1 MSLSMLSVLSL
12 LLSLLS
18 LSLLVRNFFP
28 CYEHFTQALEALVG
42 LHQLCSALLPRL
54 LFYLSFFYRVFLL
67 PYLSFFYRF
76 WICCCCTVSATDLKE
91 RFLPSV
97 FLPYIPF
104 LIWGIYQFNLVL
116 SMFSWK
122 LAVLHW
128 RLQGLQ
134 LQLQTQTQAFCFFE
148 SHCLYQNVLRYR

>member
-1 MSLSMLSVLSL
+1 MLSALSL

-18 LSLLVRNFFP
+18 LSLLLRNFFP
-28 CYEHFTQALEALVG
+28 CYEHFTLALEARVG
-42 LHQLCSALLPRL
+42 LHQFWVLPRL
-54 LFYLSFFYRVFLL
+54 LFYLSFFYHVF
-67 PYLSFFYRF
+67 F

-104 LIWGIYQFNLVL
+104 LIWGIYRFNLVL

-122 LAVLHW
+122 PAVLYW
-128 RLQGLQ
+128 RLQGLH
-134 LQLQTQTQAFCFFE
+134 LQFQTQTQAFCFFE
-148 SHCLYQNVLRYR
+148 SHSLYQNVLRYR